1 MSYISLQFLI
11 FTVSTLVLFYIIP
24 KKHRYI
30 VLGMASILFFISFS
44 KWLVF
49 AVVILTAILYF
60 AANIIDKKNSEF
72 KAKRKELEKSERKL
86 LKKKIKKQNK
96 VLLVVCVTLAF
107 LALVLFK
114 YLPFLAGTAGSI
126 VNLFTSRVNIP
137 ILKLIM
143 PIGISYYTLSMVG
156 YITDVYRGTIKAEK
170 NPFKLLLFATYFPYL
185 VEGPICSYG
194 DIGKQFNSPKR
205 LTYNDFLNA
214 IEIIILGLCKKM
226 IIADR
231 AAIIAN
237 VVFDD
242 YASFNSFSTFF
253 AMLMYAVNI
262 YFDFSGCM
270 DLIRGISLLFGIELP
285 ENFRQPF
292 FSKSVQEFWRR
303 WHITL
308 GEWIKKYIFY
318 PVSLSKANSSF
329 QKKCAS
335 SKLSLHLKNS
345 LPILYPLL
353 FVWLFNG
360 IWHGASWKYVFYGI
374 YYYIILSLGVLFE
387 PLFVKICN
395 RFKIDRTCRT
405 YKVFQI
411 IRTDLLVLFGLTIFR
426 ADSLNIAFKMFV
438 SLFKFSN
445 AVGLMGNLYS
455 GAGLSLLDYVIVF
468 AFTLFMFFVSFKAY
482 RGVNIID
489 VLAQKPKFRWLY
501 ITIGIA
507 LLVTIGIY
515 GTAYTAQPFVYA
527 QF

>member
-1 MSYISLQFLI
+1 MQFII
-11 FTVSTLVLFYIIP
+11 FVLSALVLFYIVP
-24 KKHRYI
+24 QKYRYI
-30 VLGMASILFFISFS
+30 VLSIASIFFFISFS

-49 AVVILTAILYF
+49 AVVGLTLILYF
-60 AANIIDKKNSEF
+60 AAIAIEKRNNDF
-72 KAKRKELEKSERKL
+72 KLKRKELEKAERKEL
-86 LKKKIKKQNK
+86 KNQIKKKNK
-96 VLLVVCVTLAF
+96 TLIVLCVSVAFASLA
-107 LALVLFK
+107 AFK
-114 YLPFLAGTAGSI
+114 YLPFLTGTVKSA
-126 VNLFTSRVNIP
+126 VNVFAPAVNIP

-143 PIGISYYTLSMVG
+143 PIGVSYYTLSMVG
-156 YITDVYRGTIKAEK
+156 YITDVYRGVIKAQR
-170 NPFKLLLFATYFPYL
+170 NPLKLLLFATYFPYL

-194 DIGKQFNSPKR
+194 EMGKQFAQPKK
-205 LTYNDFLNA
+205 LTYNDFLKA
-214 IEIIILGLCKKM
+214 LERIILGLIKKM

-242 YASFNSFSTFF
+242 YAKFSGVSVLF
-253 AMLMYAVNI
+253 AMFMYTINI

-270 DLIRGISLLFGIELP
+270 DLIRGVSLLFGIELP

-329 QKKCAS
+329 QKKCVN
-335 SKLSLHLKNS
+335 SKLSNHLKNS

-360 IWHGASWKYVFYGI
+360 IWHGASWKYVLYGI
-374 YYYIILSLGVLFE
+374 YYYIILSLGVLLE
-387 PLFVKICN
+387 PLFEKICSKL
-395 RFKIDRTCRT
+395 KISRVSKP

-411 IRTDLLVLFGLTIFR
+411 LRTCVLVMFGLTIFR
-426 ADSLNIAFKMFV
+426 ADSISAAFKMFV
-438 SLFKFSN
+438 SLFNISN
-445 AVGLMGNLYS
+445 SLGLLGTLYS
-455 GAGLSLLDYVIVF
+455 KADLSAFDYVMVF
-468 AFTLFMFFVSFKAY
+468 AFTAIMFIISLKAY
-482 RGVNIID
+482 KGKD
-489 VLAQKPKFRWLY
+489 LFEAFEKKPAFRWLY

-507 LLVTIGIY
+507 LIVTTGVY